1 MKKIDTLL
9 AILLL
14 AAALAGA
21 QTQARV
27 RSFTGK
33 VEILGAQQAW
43 VPVKAGMSLGL
54 GTTISTGFNSTAVLE
69 LGSSVLQVKPLTRLR
84 LNELVAREGTVTTDL
99 FLQVGKIRAEVKSAE
114 GLAQDFK
121 VKSPVS
127 TAAVRGTG
135 FEYDGYELYVFEG
148 TVTYSNLTGQSRSYS
163 PGEQG
168 GTDGYDTPSGRRTA
182 AAVRLRGEP
191 LHPRRRERER
201 DRAVGDG
208 PRHGQRR
215 YQRDFPA
222 DVVAKG
228 DGHDEENR
236 AWHKHSSGGAGP
248 GLLLL
253 EARF

>member
-1 MKKIDTLL
+1 MMKKIGTLL

-14 AAALAGA
+14 AGSLAFA

-27 RSFTGK
+27 RTVTGK

-121 VKSPVS
+121 VKSPIS

-148 TVTYSNLTGQSRSYS
+148 TVIYTNLTGQSRSYA

-168 GTDGYDTPSGRRTA
+168 GSDGYDSPPDAEEQLLSDFGVNPYTP
-182 AAVRLRGEP
+182 
-191 LHPRRRERER
+191 
-201 DRAVGDG
+201 
-208 PRHGQRR
+208 
-215 YQRDFPA
+215 
-222 DVVAKG
+222 
-228 DGHDEENR
+228 
-236 AWHKHSSGGAGP
+236 GAGNETVTVPPLTGP
-248 GLLLL
+248 GTGSVTIVI
-253 EARF
+253 EPPIGA